1 MIWILTIV
9 FSVSIFMAAMAARS
23 YLLGS
28 ERRREDAV
36 RRRLERLR
44 EIPTGVE
51 GEAQPRVLL
60 KDSSLSSIPALNR
73 LLGRT
78 PRNSVLTRIL
88 IQAGKPCNLGTLV
101 LTSTTLLGV
110 GILAGMATG
119 QVQLGPLVGLLLC
132 LAPWGW
138 LLMLRKRRLAAFSEQ
153 FPEAVDLMARALR
166 AGHSFG
172 SAIQMIGG
180 EIEDPAAEEFTRVF
194 DDYSFGKTLE
204 DSLAGLVE
212 RIGTEEVK
220 FFVTAVN
227 LQRETGGNLTEI
239 LDNISHIVRE
249 RFRLQRQVRAISAEG
264 RLSGTILSLIA
275 PTLLGALVLTSESYV
290 STLFNHPT
298 GRLMLVSGGVLQLLG
313 ILVIKKL
320 VHIKV

>member
-9 FSVSIFMAAMAARS
+9 FSVSVFMTAMAARS
-23 YLLGS
+23 YLMGS
-28 ERRREDAV
+28 ERRREEAV
-36 RRRLERLR
+36 QRRLERLR
-44 EIPTGVE
+44 EMPAGV
-51 GEAQPRVLL
+51 GAEAQPRALL
-60 KDSSLSSIPALNR
+60 KDSSLSSIPTLNR
-73 LLGRT
+73 LLDRA
-78 PRNSVLTRIL
+78 PRRSVLTGIL
-88 IQAGKPCNLGTLV
+88 VQAGKPCNLGTLV
-101 LTSTTLLGV
+101 LTSATLFGV
-110 GILAGMATG
+110 GVLAGVTTG
-119 QVQLGPLVGLLLC
+119 QNHLGPLVGLLLC

-172 SAIQMIGG
+172 SAIQMVGD
-180 EIEDPAAEEFTRVF
+180 EIENPAAEEFAKVF

-204 DSLAGLVE
+204 DALGGLVE

-227 LQRETGGNLTEI
+227 LQRDTGGNLTEI

-249 RFRLQRQVRAISAEG
+249 RFRLQRQIKAISAEG

-275 PTLLGALVLTSESYV
+275 PALLGALVLTSENYI

-298 GRLMLVSGGVLQLLG
+298 GRLMLIAGGIFQLLG
-313 ILVIKKL
+313 ILVIKRL
-320 VHIKV
+320 VNIKV

>member
-1 MIWILTIV
+1 
-9 FSVSIFMAAMAARS
+9 
-23 YLLGS
+23 
-28 ERRREDAV
+28 
-36 RRRLERLR
+36 
-44 EIPTGVE
+44 
-51 GEAQPRVLL
+51 
-60 KDSSLSSIPALNR
+60 
-73 LLGRT
+73 
-78 PRNSVLTRIL
+78 
-88 IQAGKPCNLGTLV
+88 
-101 LTSTTLLGV
+101 
-110 GILAGMATG
+110 
-119 QVQLGPLVGLLLC
+119 
-132 LAPWGW
+132 
-138 LLMLRKRRLAAFSEQ
+138 MLRKRRLAAFSEQ

-172 SAIQMIGG
+172 SAIQMVGD
-180 EIEDPAAEEFTRVF
+180 EIENPAAEEFGRVF

-204 DSLAGLVE
+204 DSLASLVE

-249 RFRLQRQVRAISAEG
+249 RFRLQRQVKAISAEG

-320 VHIKV
+320 VNIKV